1 MYQKMKSRNCV
12 HIIYDYHSTCKAA
25 FERLEG
31 KISVKNRKTRKKEE
45 KIPFLKEHNGMNGE
59 YLSQE
64 LESAILQ

>member
-1 MYQKMKSRNCV
+1 M
-12 HIIYDYHSTCKAA
+12 HITYDYPSTCKTA

-31 KISVKNRKTRKKEE
+31 KISVKNRKTRKKEV
-45 KIPFLKEHNGMNGE
+45 KIPFLKEHNGVNGE